1 MIDPLSLSSRV
12 QVAALAPVV
21 SMRCLVV
28 PFKQGVG
35 IQSRLRHL
43 RQRRACASPL
53 QRKIREHFMD
63 KRLTYYILAGMAL
76 GVAVGYAVHVG
87 IPQDNVWFGYLTKT
101 FKLLSDIFLN
111 LIKLLVAPLILSTIV
126 VGITHMGD
134 SATLGRIGFRA
145 ISWFIFA
152 SFISIGLGL
161 MMVNIFQPGIG
172 APIDNVA
179 SAAASIGEVKKLD
192 FWEFILSIFP
202 KNALEALATNNILQ
216 ILVFALFA
224 GVALSALG
232 EKGAPLV
239 RGADALAEMMLQ
251 ITHYV
256 MRYAPIAV
264 FGALAAVVAKSG
276 LAILG
281 TYLEL
286 VTEFYLS
293 LALLWAIL
301 LSMGAIFLG
310 RRIWTL
316 IRYIREPMLIAF
328 STASSE
334 AALPKLFEQLDR
346 FGVPRRISGFML
358 PMGYSF
364 NLDGSMMYMSFAT
377 LFIAQAYGIDLPI
390 GTQILILLTLMIS
403 SKGVAAVPRASL
415 VVITGTLA
423 MFDLPVEGVALIL
436 AIDQFLDM
444 GRTAT
449 NVVGNAVA
457 TSVITK
463 WEGKLEEPDPEF
475 MEHPHA
481 PAHTVHDGARG
492 LDLASDMVKD
502 ERS

>member
-1 MIDPLSLSSRV
+1 
-12 QVAALAPVV
+12 
-21 SMRCLVV
+21 
-28 PFKQGVG
+28 
-35 IQSRLRHL
+35 
-43 RQRRACASPL
+43 
-53 QRKIREHFMD
+53 MD
-63 KRLTYYILAGMAL
+63 RRLTWYILAGMIL
-76 GVAVGYAVHVG
+76 GVIVGYAVHVG
-87 IPQDNVWFGYLTKT
+87 LPQDAAWFGYLTKT

-126 VGITHMGD
+126 VGIAHMGD
-134 SATLGRIGFRA
+134 SSALGRIGFRA
-145 ISWFIFA
+145 ISWFIIA

-161 MMVNIFQPGIG
+161 LMVNLFQPGVG
-172 APIDNVA
+172 APIDTV
-179 SAAASIGEVKKLD
+179 AAAAQNIGEVKKLD

-202 KNALEALATNNILQ
+202 KNAIEAMATNNILQ
-216 ILVFALFA
+216 ILVFSLFA

-232 EKGAPLV
+232 ERGAPLV

-256 MRYAPIAV
+256 MRYAPVAV
-264 FGALAAVVAKSG
+264 FGALAAVVSKSG

-286 VTEFYLS
+286 VVEFYLS
-293 LALLWAIL
+293 LTILWAIL
-301 LSMGAIFLG
+301 LSLGAIFLG
-310 RRIWTL
+310 KRIWTL

-358 PMGYSF
+358 PLGYSF

-377 LFIAQAYGIDLPI
+377 IFIAQAYGIELSI
-390 GTQILILLTLMIS
+390 ATQILILLTLMIS

-463 WEGKLEEPDPEF
+463 WEGMLEVEEPEF
-475 MEHPHA
+475 VEFPHA
-481 PAHTVHDGARG
+481 PAHTVAGGKAGLELAEDMVDDRRGGERRDEDRRTVAR
-492 LDLASDMVKD
+492 DEASDRRGDDRRK
-502 ERS
+502 

>member
-1 MIDPLSLSSRV
+1 
-12 QVAALAPVV
+12 
-21 SMRCLVV
+21 
-28 PFKQGVG
+28 
-35 IQSRLRHL
+35 
-43 RQRRACASPL
+43 
-53 QRKIREHFMD
+53 MD
-63 KRLTYYILAGMAL
+63 KRLTLWILAGMIL
-76 GVAVGYAVHVG
+76 GVVVGYAVHTGV
-87 IPQDNVWFGYLTKT
+87 PQYNAWFEYLTKT

-126 VGITHMGD
+126 VGIAHMGD
-134 SATLGRIGFRA
+134 SSALGRIGFRA
-145 ISWFIFA
+145 IAWFITA

-161 MMVNIFQPGIG
+161 LMVNLFQPGVG
-172 APIDNVA
+172 APVDTVA
-179 SAAASIGEVKKLD
+179 NAAATIGEVKKLD

-202 KNALEALATNNILQ
+202 KNAVEALAANNILQ
-216 ILVFALFA
+216 ILVFSLFA
-224 GVALSALG
+224 GIALSAMG
-232 EKGAPLV
+232 KKGAPLV
-239 RGADALAEMMLQ
+239 RGAESLAEMMLQ

-264 FGALAAVVAKSG
+264 FGALATVVAKSG

-286 VTEFYLS
+286 VIEFYLS
-293 LALLWAIL
+293 LAILWTLL

-358 PMGYSF
+358 PLGYSF

-377 LFIAQAYGIDLPI
+377 IFIAQAYGIELSI
-390 GTQILILLTLMIS
+390 ATQILILLTLMIS

-463 WEGKLEEPDPEF
+463 WEGMLEVEEPEF
-475 MEHPHA
+475 VEPLHA
-481 PAHTVHDGARG
+481 PAHTAHGGARG
-492 LDLASDMVKD
+492 LELAEDMVTD
-502 ERS
+502 ERSKPG

>member
-1 MIDPLSLSSRV
+1 
-12 QVAALAPVV
+12 
-21 SMRCLVV
+21 
-28 PFKQGVG
+28 
-35 IQSRLRHL
+35 
-43 RQRRACASPL
+43 
-53 QRKIREHFMD
+53 MD
-63 KRLTYYILAGMAL
+63 KRLTIYILIGMLL
-76 GVAVGYAVHVG
+76 GVVVGYGVHVG
-87 IPQDNVWFGYLTKT
+87 IAPDNAWFEYLTKT

-126 VGITHMGD
+126 VGIAHMGD
-134 SATLGRIGFRA
+134 SSALGRIGFRA
-145 ISWFIFA
+145 ITWFIIA

-161 MMVNIFQPGIG
+161 LMVNLFQPGIG
-172 APIDNVA
+172 APVDTVA
-179 SAAASIGEVKKLD
+179 NAAATIGEVKKLD

-202 KNALEALATNNILQ
+202 KNALEAMATNNILQ

-264 FGALAAVVAKSG
+264 FGALAAVVSKSG

-286 VTEFYLS
+286 VLEFYAS
-293 LALLWAIL
+293 LAILWTIL
-301 LSMGAIFLG
+301 LSIGALFLG
-310 RRIWTL
+310 RRIFTL

-358 PMGYSF
+358 PLGYSF

-377 LFIAQAYGIDLPI
+377 IFIAQAYGIDLPI
-390 GTQILILLTLMIS
+390 ATQILILLTLMIS

-463 WEGKLEEPDPEF
+463 WEGLLEVEEPEF
-475 MEHPHA
+475 IEPPHA
-481 PAHTVHDGARG
+481 PSHTAHGGARG
-492 LDLASDMVKD
+492 LDLAEDMVTD
-502 ERS
+502 ERSKPG

>member
-1 MIDPLSLSSRV
+1 
-12 QVAALAPVV
+12 
-21 SMRCLVV
+21 
-28 PFKQGVG
+28 
-35 IQSRLRHL
+35 
-43 RQRRACASPL
+43 
-53 QRKIREHFMD
+53 MD
-63 KRLTYYILAGMAL
+63 KRLTVYILIGMIL
-76 GVAVGYAVHVG
+76 GVLVGYGVHIGVAA
-87 IPQDNVWFGYLTKT
+87 DNVWFEYLTKT

-126 VGITHMGD
+126 VGIAHMGD
-134 SATLGRIGFRA
+134 STALGRIGFRA
-145 ISWFIFA
+145 ITWFIVA

-161 MMVNIFQPGIG
+161 LMVNLFQPGVG
-172 APIDNVA
+172 APVDSIKD
-179 SAAASIGEVKKLD
+179 AAATIGEVKKLD

-202 KNALEALATNNILQ
+202 KNALEAMATNNILQ

-264 FGALAAVVAKSG
+264 FGALAAVVSKSG

-286 VTEFYLS
+286 VLEFYAS
-293 LALLWAIL
+293 LAILWFIL
-301 LSMGAIFLG
+301 LSIGAIFLG
-310 RRIWTL
+310 RRIFTL

-358 PMGYSF
+358 PLGYSF

-377 LFIAQAYGIDLPI
+377 IFIAQAYGIDLPI
-390 GTQILILLTLMIS
+390 ATQILILLTLMIS

-463 WEGKLEEPDPEF
+463 WEGMLEVEEPEF
-475 MEHPHA
+475 IEPPHA
-481 PAHTVHDGARG
+481 PSHTVAGGKAG
-492 LDLASDMVKD
+492 LDLAEDMVTD
-502 ERS
+502 ERSTKI

>member
-1 MIDPLSLSSRV
+1 
-12 QVAALAPVV
+12 
-21 SMRCLVV
+21 
-28 PFKQGVG
+28 
-35 IQSRLRHL
+35 
-43 RQRRACASPL
+43 
-53 QRKIREHFMD
+53 MD
-63 KRLTYYILAGMAL
+63 KRLTLWILVGMIL
-76 GVAVGYAVHVG
+76 GIIVGYAVHIGVA
-87 IPQDNVWFGYLTKT
+87 PDSAAFENLSKT

-126 VGITHMGD
+126 VGIAHMGD
-134 SATLGRIGFRA
+134 SSALGRIGFRA
-145 ISWFIFA
+145 ITWFILA

-161 MMVNIFQPGIG
+161 LMVNIFQPGVGVPLG
-172 APIDNVA
+172 AA
-179 SAAASIGEVKKLD
+179 AEAAASVGEVKKLD
-192 FWEFILSIFP
+192 FFEFILSIFP
-202 KNALEALATNNILQ
+202 KNAFEAMATNNILQ

-239 RGADALAEMMLQ
+239 RAADALAEMMLQ

-264 FGALAAVVAKSG
+264 FGALAKVVATSG
-276 LAILG
+276 LAILLSYA
-281 TYLEL
+281 TLL
-286 VTEFYLS
+286 LEFYIS
-293 LALLWAIL
+293 LLILWAML
-301 LSMGAIFLG
+301 LTIGWIFL
-310 RRIWTL
+310 RNRIWTL
-316 IRYIREPMLIAF
+316 IRYIREPLLIAF

-358 PMGYSF
+358 PLGYSF

-377 LFIAQAYGIDLPI
+377 IFIAQAYGIDLPI
-390 GTQILILLTLMIS
+390 MTQILILLTLMIS

-423 MFDLPVEGVALIL
+423 MFGLPVEGVALIL
-436 AIDQFLDM
+436 AIDQVLDM

-463 WEGKLEEPDPEF
+463 WEGMLEVEEPEF
-475 MEHPHA
+475 VEPPHA
-481 PAHTVHDGARG
+481 PAHTAAAGKRG
-492 LDLASDMVKD
+492 LDLAEDMVTD
-502 ERS
+502 TRSEKS